1 MRCSVAAT
9 STASAGLFK
18 PIIKWLKKK
27 INQGGKFHHIFRGEV
42 VRDRATGGWRGQGW
56 HHRFMGQDQVD
67 RRVVSITRRAPN
79 GTYAARVEMRGPGG
93 TWVPKPAGSSFFP
106 DNWTP
111 QRVVG
116 SIDSAFSGHSVVP
129 GSGGR
134 RWRGIADGILMEG
147 SFHRNGGWNS
157 AWPIVQ

>member
-9 STASAGLFK
+9 STATAGLFK

-27 INQGGKFHHIFRGEV
+27 INQGGRFHHIFKGEV
-42 VRDRATGGWRGQGW
+42 RRGPTGQMVGSGW

-79 GTYAARVEMRGPGG
+79 GTYAARVEMKGPGG
-93 TWVPKPAGSSFFP
+93 TWVPKPAGSTFFP

-111 QRVVG
+111 QQVVR
-116 SIDSAFSGHSVVP
+116 SIESAFSGHTVVP
-129 GSGGR
+129 GTNGR
-134 RWRGIADGILMEG
+134 RWQGLADGVLMQG
-147 SFHRNGGWNS
+147 SFHPTNGSWNS
-157 AWPIVQ
+157 AWPVFH